1 MADGASPAIES
12 TAAHA
17 SEPVPE
23 HATVPTAEHATAPTT
38 ARTTGAFS
46 SLRAALARP
55 SAWSA
60 IWVAECVLA
69 LAPAL
74 AYFTWLAPE
83 LEHRTAPREHFR
95 ELSTVFR
102 FDQRA
107 ALGQLD
113 ASIGQLGALL
123 GLLAMFVGAFA
134 AGGWLT
140 LFLADARTRG
150 FGAFVAG
157 GVRFFGRFARL
168 IVVTGLLLALVTWLC
183 KGAPWN
189 EVVLRG
195 IAGVPPRDF
204 ERLETLSS
212 ESTALLLRQAQACVY
227 ALGVALVLVWGDF
240 TRTRLA
246 LFDTRSVVWAGLESA
261 CFIVRHPVRA
271 LRPVCLLF
279 VLEAAIVFAFGALSR
294 SIDGRIADGIDV
306 ATLLVIGQFALAWRI
321 VLRGARYHAVV
332 AVSRA
337 LVTPHAKP
345 DPWRWGR
352 LPLGSAPNASPR
364 EVHAPVAS

>member
-1 MADGASPAIES
+1 MADGDSPAIES
-12 TAAHA
+12 T
-17 SEPVPE
+17 SER
-23 HATVPTAEHATAPTT
+23 ATAPTALPT
-38 ARTTGAFS
+38 AVPTAAPASTPTTVRTTGAFAA
-46 SLRAALARP
+46 LRAALARP

-60 IWVAECVLA
+60 IWAAECMLA

-83 LEHRTAPREHFR
+83 LAHRTAPRELFR

-107 ALGQLD
+107 GLAQLD
-113 ASIGQLGALL
+113 ASTEQLGALL

-140 LFLADARTRG
+140 LFLADSRTRG
-150 FGAFVAG
+150 FGVFAAG
-157 GVRFFGRFARL
+157 GLRFFGRFARL

-189 EVVLRG
+189 QVVLRG

-204 ERLETLSS
+204 GRLETLSS
-212 ESTALLLRQAQACVY
+212 ESTALLLRQVQACVY

-261 CFIVRHPVRA
+261 FFLVRHPVRA

-279 VLEAAIVFAFGALSR
+279 VLEAVIVFAFGALSR
-294 SIDGRIADGIDV
+294 SIDGRISDGVDV
-306 ATLLVIGQFALAWRI
+306 ATLLVIGQLALVWRI

-337 LVTPHAKP
+337 LVTPHAQP

-352 LPLGSAPNASPR
+352 LPLEPAASDR
-364 EVHAPVAS
+364 QAPVAS